1 MKICLIGNNL
11 TSLILANIL
20 SKKNFFVEIYSS
32 NRKNFKY
39 KTRTLGITQ
48 FNLNYL
54 IRYYKNLNVKA
65 QNINEIKVQVQNK
78 KKNDELIFNQNK
90 STLFYMIEYE
100 KLFLDL
106 KKKIKKNK
114 KIFIK
119 YYKDKKKLTSLLN
132 TDKYQLVINCDRSNI
147 LNKKFL
153 KDAICKDYKNKA
165 FTTIIDHTKI
175 KNNKAFQ
182 TFTKYG
188 PIAFLPL
195 SSSRTSVVF
204 SLELKTLKNI
214 NDKSL
219 IKIINQFN
227 PCYKILSFKDFES
240 FNLKMQMPK
249 KYFYKNILF
258 FGDAL
263 HTVHPLAGQG
273 FNMSIRDII
282 HLIEI
287 IDYKMNL
294 GLNIDESIYSEFEKK
309 AKSFNV
315 LFSYGLDFIYEFVR
329 FNRKM
334 PENISKNIFSLI
346 NNSNKIKEFGI
357 KLANRGNL

>member
-1 MKICLIGNNL
+1 M
-11 TSLILANIL
+11 
-20 SKKNFFVEIYSS
+20 KNFFQ
-32 NRKNFKY
+32 
-39 KTRTLGITQ
+39 T
-48 FNLNYL
+48 
-54 IRYYKNLNVKA
+54 
-65 QNINEIKVQVQNK
+65 
-78 KKNDELIFNQNK
+78 
-90 STLFYMIEYE
+90 
-100 KLFLDL
+100 L

-119 YYKDKKKLTSLLN
+119 YYKDKKKLNSLLN

-273 FNMSIRDII
+273 FNMSIRDIRI
-282 HLIEI
+282 LSNI
-287 IDYKMNL
+287 IQSKIDL
-294 GLNIDESIYSEFEKK
+294 GLQLDSLILNEFEEKT
-309 AKSFNV
+309 
-315 LFSYGLDFIYEFVR
+315 
-329 FNRKM
+329 
-334 PENISKNIFSLI
+334 KNKNLTNYF
-346 NNSNKIKEFGI
+346 I
-357 KLANRGNL
+357 KLADKGLNL

>member
-1 MKICLIGNNL
+1 M
-11 TSLILANIL
+11 
-20 SKKNFFVEIYSS
+20 
-32 NRKNFKY
+32 
-39 KTRTLGITQ
+39 
-48 FNLNYL
+48 
-54 IRYYKNLNVKA
+54 
-65 QNINEIKVQVQNK
+65 
-78 KKNDELIFNQNK
+78 
-90 STLFYMIEYE
+90 
-100 KLFLDL
+100 
-106 KKKIKKNK
+106 
-114 KIFIK
+114 
-119 YYKDKKKLTSLLN
+119 
-132 TDKYQLVINCDRSNI
+132 
-147 LNKKFL
+147 
-153 KDAICKDYKNKA
+153 
-165 FTTIIDHTKI
+165 
-175 KNNKAFQ
+175 
-182 TFTKYG
+182 
-188 PIAFLPL
+188 

-273 FNMSIRDII
+273 FNMSIRDVI